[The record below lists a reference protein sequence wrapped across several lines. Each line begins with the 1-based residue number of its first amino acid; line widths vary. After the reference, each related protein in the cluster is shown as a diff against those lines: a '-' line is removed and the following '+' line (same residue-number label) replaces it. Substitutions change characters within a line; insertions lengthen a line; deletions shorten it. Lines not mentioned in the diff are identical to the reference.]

1 LKNILRQARDIR
13 QLIHEVGQGLAP
25 GDAIP
30 AAGPAAPPRGRETV
44 RVLVADSDAQILES
58 AHSIL
63 ERRDCTVETARTGE
77 QALSM
82 VRSSL
87 DAAPYQIVISDVRL
101 PDMSGH
107 DLYVQLK
114 AILPGRVPLV
124 LMQGFGYDPGHT
136 IVKCRQE
143 GLHPK
148 GLIYKPF
155 LVDQLLQVIET
166 MLEWQKE

>member
-1 LKNILRQARDIR
+1 
-13 QLIHEVGQGLAP
+13 
-25 GDAIP
+25 
-30 AAGPAAPPRGRETV
+30 
-44 RVLVADSDAQILES
+44 VLVVDNDAQILES

-63 ERRDCTVETARTGE
+63 ERHDYTVETARTGE

-82 VRSSL
+82 VRTSL
-87 DAAPYQIVISDVRL
+87 DVAPYQVFISDTRL

-107 DLYVQLK
+107 VLFVQLK
-114 AILPGRVPLV
+114 AILSGRVPLV
-124 LMQGFGYDPGHT
+124 LMQGFGYDPGHA

-148 GLIYKPF
+148 ALIYKPF